1 MNYIVF
7 DLEFNQDFSARK
19 DFDNKENRYPFE
31 IIQIGAVKL
40 DENFHT
46 LDTFNHLIKPSFY
59 ETLNPF
65 VSYLT
70 GITIDQLSQEENF
83 PKVYEAYVDFIGATE
98 AICCIWGT
106 ADMKILFKNILYHG
120 LDPDPVPKNFIN
132 IQPYTSV
139 YLGLPSKKLLRLQD
153 AVNMLQIPANA
164 AFHLALSDAYYTAE
178 IFKKVYHPSIK
189 PHCYDPSEA
198 PKSGRPTKHFIDF
211 EALIKQFE
219 KMYHRPMT
227 EEEQSLIK
235 LAYQMGKTG
244 QFLTPKQA

>member
-19 DFDNKENRYPFE
+19 DFDSKENRYAFE

-46 LDTFNHLIKPSFY
+46 IDTFNRLIKPTFY
-59 ETLNPF
+59 EEINPY

-70 GITIDQLSQEENF
+70 GITMEQLAQEENF
-83 PKVYEAYVDFIGATE
+83 SEVYRAYLEFIGPME

-106 ADMKILFKNILYHG
+106 SDMKILFKNVLYHQ
-120 LDPDPVPKNFIN
+120 LDSTPLPRNFIN

-153 AVNMLQIPANA
+153 AVNMLQIPIST

-178 IFKKVYHPSIK
+178 IFKKVYQPSIT
-189 PHCYDPSEA
+189 PHCYDPYES
-198 PKSGRPTKHFIDF
+198 PKLTRPRKKHINFD
-211 EALIKQFE
+211 ALIKQFE

-227 EEEQSLIK
+227 EEEQAIIK

-244 QFLTPKQA
+244 QFLMD

>member
-19 DFDNKENRYPFE
+19 DVVNKENPYTFE

-46 LDTFNHLIKPSFY
+46 IDTFNRLIKPTIY
-59 ETLNPF
+59 EEMNPF

-70 GITIDQLSQEENF
+70 GITIEQLAQEESF
-83 PKVYEAYVDFIGATE
+83 SEVYKAYIEFIGSRK

-106 ADMKILFKNILYHG
+106 SDMKVLFKNILYHK
-120 LDPDPVPKNFIN
+120 LDLAPFPRMFIN
-132 IQPYTSV
+132 IQPYTSI

-153 AVNMLQIPANA
+153 AVNMLQIPTST

-178 IFKKVYHPSIK
+178 IFKKVYQPSIT
-189 PHCYDPSEA
+189 PNCYDPYEA
-198 PKSGRPTKHFIDF
+198 SKLSRPAKKHIDF
-211 EALIKQFE
+211 DALIKQFA

-227 EEEQSLIK
+227 EEEQAIIK
-235 LAYQMGKTG
+235 VAYQMGKTG
-244 QFLTPKQA
+244 QFLID